1 MTTPVQQRNPLT
13 SVVALVSGMFFGFG
27 LALSEMMNPRR
38 VQGFLDV
45 AGAWDPTLAFVMLG
59 ALVVTVPAFFF
70 ARRLQ
75 RPVCDTNFRI
85 PANRVI
91 DRRLVLGAALFG
103 VGWGLVGFCPGP
115 ALAALI
121 TGRGDVLLF
130 VLSMLAG
137 MGLFRLLESRR
148 PA

>member
-38 VQGFLDV
+38 VLGFLDV

-59 ALVVTVPAFFF
+59 AL
-70 ARRLQ
+70 
-75 RPVCDTNFRI
+75 VCDTNFRI

>member
-38 VQGFLDV
+38 VLGFLDV

-59 ALVVTVPAFFF
+59 ALVVTAPAFFF

-115 ALAALI
+115 ALAALS

>member
-38 VQGFLDV
+38 VLGFLDV

-59 ALVVTVPAFFF
+59 ALVVTAPAFFF